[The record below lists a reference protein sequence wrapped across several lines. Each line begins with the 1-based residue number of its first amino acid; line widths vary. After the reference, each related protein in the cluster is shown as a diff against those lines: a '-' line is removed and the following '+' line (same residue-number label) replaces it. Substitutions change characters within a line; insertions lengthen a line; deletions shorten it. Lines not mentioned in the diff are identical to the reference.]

1 LISEARAYAAQIVP
15 EARGQA
21 QRVRTV
27 AEGYKTASV
36 VRAQGDGDRFSM
48 VVDAYKAA
56 PDVTRK
62 RLWLET
68 MQEVLGGNRKIVGGD
83 SRQLI
88 YVPMAEKAGTKPAA
102 AVGAPNAIMN
112 NPKKPMRPINVTRNE
127 ATAERSAATIKPKI

>member
-1 LISEARAYAAQIVP
+1 MP

-36 VRAQGDGDRFSM
+36 VRAQGDADRFSL
-48 VVDAYKAA
+48 VVDAYQTA
-56 PDVTRK
+56 PEVTRK

-68 MQEVLGGNRKIVGGD
+68 VQEVLSGNRKVVGGD

-88 YVPMAEKAGTKPAA
+88 YVPMAEKERTGNAA
-102 AVGAPNAIMN
+102 PLLTPDLISPPVTSEADARVGRTA
-112 NPKKPMRPINVTRNE
+112 RPVGREETTR
-127 ATAERSAATIKPKI
+127 